1 MASKT
6 NHTDKKKRLRRPRWN
21 DAENAFLIEHATLM
35 ERFGGE
41 MDCGEFAKHMNEHT
55 SLDDTKRLR
64 ARRGRNEGE
73 DEFTGSMVESQVWN
87 LEQEEKKRGTK
98 RLPEK
103 AKAKSWVKRPPTEEE
118 ITEGLALGTKIAPK
132 ISDSG
137 MDGITWDIAVPVT
150 SGPSKEKDHRGLGK
164 QGEKRHEP
172 YSQRIGEPGPSGIA
186 KSRATSGAGRGD
198 GPGMNDRA
206 REDNMLSTRGPSN
219 TPALQQK
226 YIPPNPPQVNSP
238 LQTGYSAPHN
248 LHHGSL
254 SHGIEHQQHHIPT
267 RQAESDWQSSIPAP
281 VHGVLQPQLPVLP
294 QYVKPVSWLS
304 NDLPPLRQ
312 PPTLPTLPIY
322 TSHTPHT
329 PALEPGPRLAPINQ
343 PMNACDGNCEPG
355 GCKGHARKNS

>member
-1 MASKT
+1 
-6 NHTDKKKRLRRPRWN
+6 
-21 DAENAFLIEHATLM
+21 M

-41 MDCGEFAKHMNEHT
+41 MDYGEFAKHMNEHT

-64 ARRGRNEGE
+64 ARRGRNESE
-73 DEFTGSMVESQVWN
+73 DEFTGGMVESQVWN

-137 MDGITWDIAVPVT
+137 MDGITWDIAVPAT

-172 YSQRIGEPGPSGIA
+172 KPSRIS
-186 KSRATSGAGRGD
+186 KSRATSGAGRG
-198 GPGMNDRA
+198 GGLGMNGPA
-206 REDNMLSTRGPSN
+206 REDNMLSMRGPGHSN
-219 TPALQQK
+219 TSAGQQT
-226 YIPPNPPQVNSP
+226 YIPPSPPQVNAP
-238 LQTGYSAPHN
+238 LQTGFSAPHN
-248 LHHGSL
+248 LHHGSF
-254 SHGIEHQQHHIPT
+254 SHGREHQQHHIPT
-267 RQAESDWQSSIPAP
+267 RQAESDWQPSIPAP
-281 VHGVLQPQLPVLP
+281 VHDVLQPQLPVLP
-294 QYVKPVSWLS
+294 PYVKPVSWLS
-304 NDLPPLRQ
+304 NDLPPVRP

-322 TSHTPHT
+322 SSHASHT

-343 PMNACDGNCEPG
+343 PKNACDGNCEPG
-355 GCKGHARKNS
+355 ACRGHARKNS